1 MTTGLA
7 LGLGLGVIVVG
18 DYALATG
25 ADRHVAFAASL
36 LGRTAHALEWA
47 WLIPANR
54 IQLAAA
60 LHEAW
65 QRPHPVACFGGL
77 GDGVDDHTRATVEAL
92 QRGRDEV
99 GLPRHAE
106 HVQAGVMQV
115 GNVAFFCGDP
125 ARAHD
130 LFAQGWQTL
139 LAMQAGDDGAL
150 ASEQVRW
157 CLPEDASSAR
167 ARQQT
172 KAKHPVVSQR
182 VVAAAEG
189 AVALRL
195 SGISKGKVQAARKA
209 LQAALKA

>member
-1 MTTGLA
+1 MA
-7 LGLGLGVIVVG
+7 LGLIVVG

-25 ADRHVAFAASL
+25 ADRHITFVATL

-65 QRPHPVACFGGL
+65 QRPLTVACFGGL
-77 GDGVDDHTRATVEAL
+77 GDAVDDHTRATVEAL
-92 QRGRDEV
+92 QCGRDEV
-99 GLPRHAE
+99 GLPRHVVNSDA
-106 HVQAGVMQV
+106 AVMQV
-115 GNVAFFCGDP
+115 GNVAFFPGD
-125 ARAHD
+125 AVLAHE
-130 LFAQGWQTL
+130 LFGPWWQTL

-157 CLPEDASSAR
+157 CLPEEASSAR

-172 KAKHPVVSQR
+172 KAKHPAVSQR
-182 VVAAAEG
+182 VVADAEG

-195 SGISKGKVQAARKA
+195 SGVSKGKVQAARKT
-209 LQAALKA
+209 LQAALKGL